1 MSIHFFF
8 NSIFSK
14 APLFGVHLHI
24 DAPVGFAT
32 SHASTCHVYSPST
45 TPSPDTTAIIVY
57 NNAYTILHR
66 DDYSFCP
73 FTDISYSVSRCPPTS
88 YGTRY
93 TVRISS
99 RRAVKYASHGA
110 ARAAAAARR
119 RAYTACS
126 VRATLRACTTVAVPA
141 SGRPDGAPLAGS
153 LGVRDGSQAD
163 EWLTV
168 TGINSAPATPRAGE
182 VVTCEASTGK
192 AFLLGFRW
200 LSRTCRRC
208 HAPGFTLGRGRYHT
222 VARVCSAVRRHA
234 TACKLFGTSGVECV
248 ADDAVLMTGLP
259 SAVGTDAV
267 HRDCPGLRC
276 DQQQYQFIACL
287 KGQMY
292 LQLER
297 RVSVRRKPASSR
309 PSHRGIAIEI
319 HQGQVLFFFGSRYA
333 HRPEIAKECT
343 RVAGWVCAAGQ
354 RVIEYD
360 ETNSYEILEGWCN

>member
-1 MSIHFFF
+1 M
-8 NSIFSK
+8 N
-14 APLFGVHLHI
+14 G
-24 DAPVGFAT
+24 
-32 SHASTCHVYSPST
+32 SPS
-45 TPSPDTTAIIVY
+45 
-57 NNAYTILHR
+57 
-66 DDYSFCP
+66 
-73 FTDISYSVSRCPPTS
+73 
-88 YGTRY
+88 
-93 TVRISS
+93 
-99 RRAVKYASHGA
+99 
-110 ARAAAAARR
+110 
-119 RAYTACS
+119 
-126 VRATLRACTTVAVPA
+126 PA
-141 SGRPDGAPLAGS
+141 SIQRQQRRERAKLSRVKRPPGRPSSWDSDGCRERVVDAMRL
-153 LGVRDGSQAD
+153 DGFF
-163 EWLTV
+163 
-168 TGINSAPATPRAGE
+168 GP
-182 VVTCEASTGK
+182 
-192 AFLLGFRW
+192 
-200 LSRTCRRC
+200 
-208 HAPGFTLGRGRYHT
+208 FTLGRGRYHT

-360 ETNSYEILEGWCN
+360 ETNSYEILEGWRN

>member
-1 MSIHFFF
+1 MAVANVSSMPCAWMVSSGRSRWVAVGIIPSHVY
-8 NSIFSK
+8 
-14 APLFGVHLHI
+14 APLL
-24 DAPVGFAT
+24 FAGT
-32 SHASTCHVYSPST
+32 LQHVSCLAQVAS
-45 TPSPDTTAIIVY
+45 
-57 NNAYTILHR
+57 
-66 DDYSFCP
+66 
-73 FTDISYSVSRCPPTS
+73 
-88 YGTRY
+88 
-93 TVRISS
+93 
-99 RRAVKYASHGA
+99 
-110 ARAAAAARR
+110 
-119 RAYTACS
+119 
-126 VRATLRACTTVAVPA
+126 
-141 SGRPDGAPLAGS
+141 
-153 LGVRDGSQAD
+153 
-163 EWLTV
+163 
-168 TGINSAPATPRAGE
+168 
-182 VVTCEASTGK
+182 
-192 AFLLGFRW
+192 
-200 LSRTCRRC
+200 
-208 HAPGFTLGRGRYHT
+208 
-222 VARVCSAVRRHA
+222 
-234 TACKLFGTSGVECV
+234 VECV

>member
-1 MSIHFFF
+1 
-8 NSIFSK
+8 
-14 APLFGVHLHI
+14 
-24 DAPVGFAT
+24 VGFAT
-32 SHASTCHVYSPST
+32 PHASTCHVYSPST

-66 DDYSFCP
+66 DDTIIHFVRGGARIIQPVACAR
-73 FTDISYSVSRCPPTS
+73 RC
-88 YGTRY
+88 
-93 TVRISS
+93 
-99 RRAVKYASHGA
+99 
-110 ARAAAAARR
+110 ARAPWSPCRR
-119 RAYTACS
+119 VGGRTAHRSLGRS
-126 VRATLRACTTVAVPA
+126 VYEMGRRPMNGSPSPA
-141 SGRPDGAPLAGS
+141 SIQRQQRRERAKLSRVKRPPGRPSSWDSDGCRERVVDAMRL
-153 LGVRDGSQAD
+153 DGFF
-163 EWLTV
+163 
-168 TGINSAPATPRAGE
+168 GP
-182 VVTCEASTGK
+182 
-192 AFLLGFRW
+192 
-200 LSRTCRRC
+200 
-208 HAPGFTLGRGRYHT
+208 FTLGRGRYHT

-360 ETNSYEILEGWCN
+360 ETNSYEILEGWRN